1 MGIINI
7 RVVGSSGNGIKA
19 RVGGKVAG
27 ALGGMVSGGY
37 TNSDGHGV
45 LEWSSNTRLDTVYI
59 DGKAHPGDYRS
70 GETYAFR
77 K

>member
-19 RVGGKVAG
+19 KIGGKVAG
-27 ALGGMVSGGY
+27 ALGGMVNGGY

-45 LEWSSNTRLDTVYI
+45 LEWSSSTRLDTIYI
-59 DGKAHPGDYRS
+59 DGKAHQGSYSS
-70 GETYAFR
+70 GETYVFR